1 MRARDRALG
10 DDAFLRVVGVFDR
23 DSEVRERA
31 VVLVV
36 ERLNLGRAVKDLP
49 RGDDLVAGMVEGG
62 DRRLAIV
69 AILCL
74 HVLPHDRLATL
85 AMVGVVSVAMGA
97 FLQGSARG

>member
-1 MRARDRALG
+1 M
-10 DDAFLRVVGVFDR
+10 
-23 DSEVRERA
+23 
-31 VVLVV
+31 VLVV

-85 AMVGVVSVAMGA
+85 ANGWSGIGRYGCLSTRIGARVAPLAPTDNRCCGFA
-97 FLQGSARG
+97 WSRQSCNARGCG